1 LSLLPAP
8 GSITVYVVFEPCPPL
23 PIYPWWFRAWLRI
36 TRGHP
41 QHCFTMTWTG
51 THWLGLQAGSCWLD
65 VASLGTDP
73 DLPRALARLG
83 LTVVECVRIREARW
97 FRRGLTTCVSLAKM
111 QLGIRAVSVTTPAQL
126 LRYLVR
132 EGQHVVEWSHGIST
146 RQAQTHSR
154 GHCRTPGA

>member
-1 LSLLPAP
+1 LTLLPP
-8 GSITVYVVFEPCPPL
+8 PDSLTLYVVFEPAPPL

-36 TRGHP
+36 TRGQP

-51 THWLGLQAGSCWLD
+51 THWLGLQAGACWLD
-65 VASLGTDP
+65 VADLGTDP
-73 DLPRALARLG
+73 CLPGILAAMG
-83 LTVVECVRIREARW
+83 NTVVQCVRIREPRW

-111 QLGIRAVSVTTPAQL
+111 QLGIRAVSVTTPAGL

-146 RQAQTHSR
+146 GQTQAHR
-154 GHCRTPGA
+154 RRHRRTPRA